1 MASHRQKLEAVSY
14 QFPVTLVTTTTYFE
28 LTSPSAALH
37 ARNER
42 MYGALTGQSKQMI
55 ANKYGEDQLKKWR
68 RGFKVQPP
76 AVSSYS
82 LNYPGNDYR
91 RAKQVR
97 DLRVSLSETI
107 NRSIEARE
115 VQVHRKFPKTESLWN
130 CVSISTNCHPL
141 LAVLLTRER

>member
-1 MASHRQKLEAVSY
+1 
-14 QFPVTLVTTTTYFE
+14 
-28 LTSPSAALH
+28 
-37 ARNER
+37 

-97 DLRVSLSETI
+97 DLRVSLSESI

-115 VQVHRKFPKTESLWN
+115 VQVHRKFPKAESLWN
-130 CVSISTNCHPL
+130 CVSFSFLHVCRPL
-141 LAVLLTRER
+141 LAVLLNTR